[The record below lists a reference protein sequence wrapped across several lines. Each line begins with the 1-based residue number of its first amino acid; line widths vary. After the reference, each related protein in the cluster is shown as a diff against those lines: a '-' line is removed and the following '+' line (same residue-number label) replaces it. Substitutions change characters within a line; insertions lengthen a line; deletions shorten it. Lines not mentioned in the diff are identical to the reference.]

1 MGGDL
6 PPRLDRIAQLLTN
19 FSSIGNHA
27 LAGAPSV

>member
-19 FSSIGNHA
+19 FSSIEN
-27 LAGAPSV
+27 